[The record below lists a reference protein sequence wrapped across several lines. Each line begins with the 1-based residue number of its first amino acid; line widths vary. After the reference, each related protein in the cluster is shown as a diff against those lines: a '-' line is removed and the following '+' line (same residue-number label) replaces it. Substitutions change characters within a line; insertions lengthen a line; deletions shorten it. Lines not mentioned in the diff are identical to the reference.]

1 MQLQELFNA
10 LLAGKTITVDHFSK
24 RDYDSLVV
32 SVRRK
37 FRLYCKLFEDLGTPN
52 PYEGQYVKIT
62 WNPDTSQGTYQLAP
76 QEQRQ
81 TARKSYS
88 ATSL

>member
-62 WNPDTSQGTYQLAP
+62 WNPDTSQGTYQLAT
-76 QEQRQ
+76 QEQR
-81 TARKSYS
+81 
-88 ATSL
+88 ATSRRSYTVASL